1 MKESNHERV
10 RAAVADVV
18 GIVIFGL
25 LMATVVEALSPEN
38 LLRNESGTPGAKQV
52 TVVGDTEGGLMDHH

>member
-1 MKESNHERV
+1 MKESSHERV
-10 RAAVADVV
+10 RAAVADLV

-38 LLRNESGTPGAKQV
+38 LLRRDSGTPGAIAGSAAPRDARLSP
-52 TVVGDTEGGLMDHH
+52 TA

>member
-1 MKESNHERV
+1 MKESSHERV

-38 LLRNESGTPGAKQV
+38 LLRNESGTPGAIA
-52 TVVGDTEGGLMDHH
+52 GLAAPQGERLSLDA

>member
-1 MKESNHERV
+1 MKEPIHERV
-10 RAAVADVV
+10 RAAVADLV

-38 LLRNESGTPGAKQV
+38 LLRKESGTPGAIA
-52 TVVGDTEGGLMDHH
+52 GFDGAAG

>member
-1 MKESNHERV
+1 MKESSHERV

-38 LLRNESGTPGAKQV
+38 LLRNESGTPGAIA
-52 TVVGDTEGGLMDHH
+52 GLTASPGERLSLDA